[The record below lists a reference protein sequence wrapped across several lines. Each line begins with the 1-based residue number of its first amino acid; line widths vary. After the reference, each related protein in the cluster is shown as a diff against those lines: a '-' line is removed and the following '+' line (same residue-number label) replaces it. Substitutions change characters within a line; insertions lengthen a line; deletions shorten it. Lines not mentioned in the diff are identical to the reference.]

1 LRYASTISYERRARE
16 WDREQLTQ
24 EKLLAADQSK
34 QDEEN
39 RPLTYVTKSLIV
51 TRAACAMLGRLCFW
65 LVMHNPTPTR
75 IDTCR
80 GSRCVGL

>member
-1 LRYASTISYERRARE
+1 VYHEYINDAVYRFAAQTTKARDLRYASTISYERRARE

-39 RPLTYVTKSLIV
+39 RPLTYVP
-51 TRAACAMLGRLCFW
+51 
-65 LVMHNPTPTR
+65 H
-75 IDTCR
+75 
-80 GSRCVGL
+80 